1 VVAVY
6 GAAEDVNKPAYL
18 SELVRICESESIP
31 MLFGGDFN
39 IMRREEENN
48 NNNLIP
54 RWSFIFIAI
63 TESLDLRE
71 ISLSGRQYTWASR
84 QDIPSYET

>member
-1 VVAVY
+1 VVSGDFCVEVHLKNKNDGFEWVVVAVY

-39 IMRREEENN
+39 IMRR
-48 NNNLIP
+48 
-54 RWSFIFIAI
+54 
-63 TESLDLRE
+63 
-71 ISLSGRQYTWASR
+71 
-84 QDIPSYET
+84 